1 MSDDFGQEQAIR
13 KLGPGKLVIA
23 SHNPGKVREIGD
35 LLAPFGIETV
45 SAGELDLPEP
55 DETGTTFIANAEL
68 KALQA
73 ADLSGLPALADD
85 SGLCVEAL
93 NGDPGIFSARWGGE
107 TKDFG
112 IAMQR
117 VWQAIEA
124 KGPDAG
130 HGAHF
135 ICALALA
142 WPDGHVE
149 AFEGRV
155 DGIISWPPRGNKGFG
170 YDPIFQPLGHAI
182 SFGEMDPQKK
192 HAMSHRADAFAQLVA
207 AVF

>member
-73 ADLSGLPALADD
+73 ADLLGLPALADD

-155 DGIISWPPRGNKGFG
+155 DGIISWPPRGDKGFG
-170 YDPIFQPLGHAI
+170 YDPIFQPLGHTI